1 MSAASAKTTD
11 PTMEE
16 ILASI
21 RRIIADDDEKAP
33 DIDADPGAAEAGPSA
48 AVHDAPDEEERDEVL
63 DLADFH
69 ESRGTGAGHGIDLP
83 DLSFAP
89 APQPVPE
96 RAPEP
101 VPSGVV
107 AAPEPE
113 RPAPPRLAAMVQ
125 PAADPVIRAVEE
137 APPPPAGRAPAGQAA
152 PPPYEPARRPA
163 APPPAPPPPSD
174 AIISQEATAS
184 VGQAFSLLSH
194 TIMSQNA
201 TTLEDIVREMLK
213 PMLKSWLDDN
223 LPPLVERLVAAEIQR
238 VARGQR

>member
-33 DIDADPGAAEAGPSA
+33 DIDADPVAAEAG
-48 AVHDAPDEEERDEVL
+48 APAGDDVPEEEERDAVL
-63 DLADFH
+63 DLADFQDPR
-69 ESRGTGAGHGIDLP
+69 EGETGHGTDLP

-89 APQPVPE
+89 APQP
-96 RAPEP
+96 APESAAVP
-101 VPSGVV
+101 VLAV
-107 AAPEPE
+107 PEPE
-113 RPAPPRLAAMVQ
+113 RPAPPRLAAIPQ
-125 PAADPVIRAVEE
+125 PAAAPVPRAVEE
-137 APPPPAGRAPAGQAA
+137 ASRAPVEQAA
-152 PPPYEPARRPA
+152 LPREPARRPA
-163 APPPAPPPPSD
+163 PASAPPPSSE